1 MTNEEVTRRFDELA
15 ADYDQLEAKIQRTR
29 RWLEGS
35 SREESELILS
45 QLDAMNN
52 ERITLWKRIEI
63 CIQNFIFNS

>member
-29 RWLEGS
+29 RWLDGS
-35 SREESELILS
+35 SRKEAELILS

-52 ERITLWKRIEI
+52 ERITLWKRIQL
-63 CIQNFIFNS
+63 CTQDYTFNS